1 MSQVSTD
8 TTIVPEVEE
17 SIEVVAVAV
26 GKVAR
31 EENDSHSVTIVISD
45 LPKKRLRDECK
56 YRGWSKLKGMWLYS
70 IWRIVESNVMKGSPP
85 IHVTTAE
92 ALQET
97 IDTIKPTSKRT
108 VLNLLASSEVPEIS
122 FNVPSHFDKLKVLRC
137 ASKRDKGKLLIDG
150 SSTYHHVRLDKW
162 EAHRHKYHT
171 LILGYQRGVRIK
183 LASIAPNTP
192 WSRIVRNHDDYSST
206 EVDEIL
212 QLFEKLAGTN
222 GQWDE
227 IKGTVAAILSLVIG
241 TYKSVMGMKA
251 GEGGI
256 DVRYAFGITAAELG
270 VVSTKLAPIAT
281 AAGPAVALGVVA
293 AAAVYFIPWD
303 MLFDYLKSGL
313 SWIWDKICKLWE
325 KFKCWVRSLF
335 TGASETPQD
344 SVPRAMT
351 FSR

>member
-56 YRGWSKLKGMWLYS
+56 YRGWSKL
-70 IWRIVESNVMKGSPP
+70 KGSPP

-192 WSRIVRNHDDYSST
+192 WSRIVRNHDDYSSI

>member
-8 TTIVPEVEE
+8 STLVNEVEE
-17 SIEVVAVAV
+17 SIEAVAIAV

-56 YRGWSKLKGMWLYS
+56 YRGWSKLKG
-70 IWRIVESNVMKGSPP
+70 SPP
-85 IHVTTAE
+85 IHVTTAD

-150 SSTYHHVRLDKW
+150 SSTYHHIRLDKW

-192 WSRIVRNHDDYSST
+192 WSRIVRNHEDFKQT

-335 TGASETPQD
+335 TGASETPPD
-344 SVPRAMT
+344 TMPKRAMT